1 MRESIAGGL
10 EMKKLITGGLA
21 SLALLAIC
29 AIPSAAEIRGNYVE
43 VRSADVYTGPC
54 FANSEVGLE
63 GRRAILAWRISQGE
77 WRGTALNGLSVV
89 AVVNAKDNLGDPYHN
104 PYPAEAVLIVD
115 QHATPAQQQAL
126 ISFAHAAGGK
136 LVQHIVRVDRAPI
149 QMNFGEGTDHDA
161 VSVIAG
167 NLAQIKTRML
177 CSGDNICGNEIRYYP
192 PLTKVSNAMPAY
204 TLDDAFHGSGL
215 GVVWKRK
222 DDRSAYIATF
232 EM

>member
-1 MRESIAGGL
+1 
-10 EMKKLITGGLA
+10 MKKLITA
-21 SLALLAIC
+21 ALVIFAALGIY

-43 VRSADVYTGPC
+43 VRTADVYTGPC

-63 GRRAILAWRISQGE
+63 GRRAILAWSIRQGE
-77 WRGTALNGLSVV
+77 WKGTALNGLSVV
-89 AVVNAKDNLGDPYHN
+89 AVVNAKDNLGDPYHS

-136 LVQHIVRVDRAPI
+136 LVEHVVQVDRAPI
-149 QMNFGEGTDHDA
+149 LMNFGDGMNHDS
-161 VSVIAG
+161 VSVTAG
-167 NLAQIKTRML
+167 KLARIETRML
-177 CSGDNICGNEIRYYP
+177 CSGDSICGNEVRYYP

-215 GVVWKRK
+215 GVVWSRK
-222 DDRSAYIATF
+222 DDRSAYVATF
-232 EM
+232 NM